1 MLPSSIKQ
9 IATDDT
15 PAHPWQQPKLLGC
28 LSNSAVTGVAL
39 SFVRYL
45 QSAIRAIENKH
56 SAARKSLRSRAIRER
71 SKEEAFDFAN
81 FEDYAISLEAHDE
94 AAIKESKAE
103 VRAVEALI
111 TQEIAANPHFKLGP
125 QNCPPS
131 VQLSYMLDV
140 SFIKRRLKKICHRE
154 RLRKEAITKSVGG
167 IQPASYC
174 SDETLGFIR
183 DGDRRNELFLK
194 NRHIIVK
201 ETGQAICLL
210 DLYKNKSKN
219 KFNESYF
226 IVKNLEAIAKEQGFL
241 PFMLTLTA
249 PPRFHPNPLKG
260 KCAFDAYSTIDSQKY
275 LRNEW
280 ARFRAYLAKI
290 GIPMSLQSLFGLRTA
305 ELHRDGCVHWHL
317 ILFINPDIIEQFKA
331 ALDKRFSSTQ
341 ADNKSIDGCSAS
353 TYALKYILKS
363 VDLDE
368 LPIEFKES
376 DKNVDM
382 QRKNS
387 DLSTISDGARV
398 RAGIRAMSIRQVQ
411 YYGLNSSLTKFR
423 ILNKITE
430 SAESFPERVATVLE
444 ACRINPRNG
453 NPKNLLAYK
462 NFLENHNEDLE
473 LIHEDSVNKH
483 GLAGKRVIGIRFR
496 SADYEY
502 ITKDKY
508 EVVNTPVP
516 ERQPEAVK
524 LANSE
529 ISFTGKPV
537 TLISIYPR
545 RAEHLIPKKIVRPT
559 ASKLL
564 KQAKLI
570 NPERYMTAYTSAN
583 TEIGF
588 TNTLNDMQISK
599 FMSMT

>member
-1 MLPSSIKQ
+1 MLPSSTKQ
-9 IATDDT
+9 ITSHT
-15 PAHPWQQPKLLGC
+15 PAHPWQQPKLLGS

-45 QSAIRAIENKH
+45 RSAIRGIENKH
-56 SAARKSLRSRAIRER
+56 SAARKSLRSRAIKEC
-71 SKEEAFDFAN
+71 SKAEAFDFAN
-81 FEDYAISLEAHDE
+81 FEEYALNLQGHDE
-94 AAIKESKAE
+94 AAIRESRAE
-103 VRAVEALI
+103 VRAIETLI
-111 TQEIAANPHFKLGP
+111 TEEIAANPHFKVGP

-167 IQPASYC
+167 IQPTSYC

-183 DGDRRNELFLK
+183 DGDMRNELFLK

-201 ETGQAICLL
+201 KTGQAICLL

-249 PPRFHPNPLKG
+249 PPKFHPNPLKG

-280 ARFRAYLAKI
+280 ARFRAYLAKV

-317 ILFINPDIIEQFKA
+317 ILFIKPDIIEQFQT

-341 ADNKSIDGCSAS
+341 ADNKPIDGCSAS

-368 LPIEFKES
+368 IPIEFKES

-382 QRKNS
+382 LRKDS

-430 SAESFPERVATVLE
+430 PTESFPERVATILE

-453 NPKNLLAYK
+453 NPKNILAYK

-473 LIHEDSVNKH
+473 LIYEDSVNKH
-483 GLAGKRVIGIRFR
+483 GLAGKKAIGIRFT

-508 EVVNTPVP
+508 QVVKAPVP
-516 ERQPEAVK
+516 DQQVEAAK
-524 LANSE
+524 LSNSE

-545 RAEHLIPKKIVRPT
+545 RAKLTALKKLARPN
-559 ASKLL
+559 ASDLL
-564 KQAKLI
+564 KQAKLL
-570 NPERYMTAYTSAN
+570 NPERYMTTYLATEATKASLKNLSSA
-583 TEIGF
+583 
-588 TNTLNDMQISK
+588 QISK
-599 FMSMT
+599 LMSMT